1 MLGVC
6 RCAGATAPALS
17 IWPLPPASTRQSS
30 GLHPS
35 SALTSPAPFSVSVSV
50 FLLGMVWSFA
60 APAAGLSCSAQR
72 PDASRSRSWV
82 LGFLHSC
89 MPSVPAI
96 HWSTRRCC
104 RMPMLMLM
112 RGAPLVIYQERGVG
126 GSEAQR
132 RRRLGGSDGP
142 SAKSHRLTF
151 SPLCATPYQSR
162 YHAFL
167 VLGSFVFGWKV
178 AGRCGA
184 HSCTGTRVPNRSDW
198 CPAYVIV
205 PGCRTR
211 KAVVIPENRSRIAVA
226 EPVRTYSSSLDI
238 FIFRILRSRVVC
250 ACGSGGKEGER
261 LRYLRS

>member
-6 RCAGATAPALS
+6 RRTGATAPALS

-50 FLLGMVWSFA
+50 FLLSMVWSFA

-112 RGAPLVIYQERGVG
+112 RGAPLVVYQERGVG

-132 RRRLGGSDGP
+132 RRRLGGSEASEAWRHARSDVGAASASRAAHTSNSSCAPPGAGGSSGP
-142 SAKSHRLTF
+142 FRSCVDLPTA
-151 SPLCATPYQSR
+151 CALLQPRSTLLQSGR
-162 YHAFL
+162 TL
-167 VLGSFVFGWKV
+167 RGGLGPGVGA
-178 AGRCGA
+178 AGRPQDASSGWRPQA
-184 HSCTGTRVPNRSDW
+184 RDATRVTRTADSANIRTHARLMPSDSY
-198 CPAYVIV
+198 A
-205 PGCRTR
+205 
-211 KAVVIPENRSRIAVA
+211 A
-226 EPVRTYSSSLDI
+226 
-238 FIFRILRSRVVC
+238 
-250 ACGSGGKEGER
+250 
-261 LRYLRS
+261 